1 MIKYIENPDAEMLKL
16 LLQRPVVNNT
26 ADESAVAIILEDVK
40 SNGDAAVRSYTE
52 KFDECVLQNNLI
64 TEQEIFNAYQLVSP
78 ELKEAIETAKA
89 NIERF
94 HQAQHV
100 GSSAIETMP
109 GVRCWRKSV
118 PIESVGLYIPGGSAP
133 LFSTVLM
140 LAVPAVI
147 AGCNRIVLC
156 TPPDKN
162 GNVNPAILYAAS
174 TCGVSEIYKVG
185 GVQAIAAM
193 YYGTETIPQVN
204 KICGPGNSWVTMAK
218 QLIAKNGF
226 PIDIPAG
233 PSELAIYCDNTVPAE
248 FIAADLLS
256 QAEHGADSQV
266 LLLSTDKGIIE
277 EVIKALQIQLEDLP
291 RKETAK
297 QALLNSAAVLV
308 TDLHSAM
315 EIINKYAPE
324 HLILACNDAEKIAA
338 QVRNAGSV
346 FIGAWSPESAGDY
359 ASGTNHTLP
368 TNGNARGWSGVSLDT
383 FVKKITF
390 QQITRDGLNRIGRTV
405 EVMAEAE
412 GLQAHK
418 NAVTIRLGNKSN

>member
-16 LLQRPVVNNT
+16 LLQRPQNNNS
-26 ADESAVAIILEDVK
+26 ADETVVASILSDVRE
-40 SNGDAAVRSYTE
+40 NGDDALRKYTE
-52 KFDECVLQNNLI
+52 KFDRCALQAMLVS
-64 TEQEIFNAYQLVSP
+64 EQEIFTAYQTVSI

-94 HQAQHV
+94 HRTQHI
-100 GSSAIETMP
+100 GTAAIETMP

-118 PIESVGLYIPGGSAP
+118 PIETVGLYIPGGSAP

-147 AGCNRIVLC
+147 AGCGRIVLC
-156 TPPDKN
+156 TPPDRN

-193 YYGTETIPQVN
+193 YYGTETVPQVS

-233 PSELAIYCDNTVPAE
+233 PSELAVYCDDSVPAE
-248 FIAADLLS
+248 FVAADLLS

-266 LLLSTDKGIIE
+266 IVLSEDKGILQ
-277 EVIKALQIQLEDLP
+277 EVIEAIKVQVEVLP
-291 RKETAK
+291 RKEIAL
-297 QALLNSAAVLV
+297 QALRNSAAVLV
-308 TDLHSAM
+308 ESADAAM
-315 EIINKYAPE
+315 EIFNAYAPE
-324 HLILACNDAEKIAA
+324 HLILACANAELLALK
-338 QVRNAGSV
+338 VVNAGSV
-346 FIGAWSPESAGDY
+346 FIGPWSPESAGDY

-368 TNGNARGWSGVSLDT
+368 TNGNARGWSGVSVDT
-383 FVKKITF
+383 FVRKITF
-390 QQITRDGLNRIGRTV
+390 QQLSKEGLQRIGKTV

-412 GLQAHK
+412 GLQAHR
-418 NAVTIRLGNKSN
+418 NAVTIRLGK

>member
-52 KFDECVLQNNLI
+52 KFDGCVLQNNLI

-266 LLLSTDKGIIE
+266 LLLSTDKGIID
-277 EVIKALQIQLEDLP
+277 EVTQALQQQLEDLP
-291 RKETAK
+291 RKEIAK
-297 QALLNSAAVLV
+297 QALQNSAAVLV
-308 TDLHSAM
+308 SDLTSAM
-315 EIINKYAPE
+315 EILNKYAPE

>member
-16 LLQRPVVNNT
+16 LLQRPQNNNS
-26 ADESAVAIILEDVK
+26 ADETVVASILADVK
-40 SNGDAAVRSYTE
+40 ENGDAALRKYTE
-52 KFDECVLQNNLI
+52 KFDGCTLNKMLVD
-64 TEQEIFNAYQLVSP
+64 EQEIFNAYQTVSM
-78 ELKEAIETAKA
+78 ELREAIETAKA

-94 HQAQHV
+94 HRTQHI
-100 GSSAIETMP
+100 GTAAIETMP

-118 PIESVGLYIPGGSAP
+118 PIETVGLYIPGGSAP

-147 AGCNRIVLC
+147 AGCGRIVLC

-162 GNVNPAILYAAS
+162 GNINPAILYAAS
-174 TCGVSEIYKVG
+174 ACGVSEIYKVG

-193 YYGTETIPQVN
+193 YYGTETVPQVS

-233 PSELAIYCDNTVPAE
+233 PSELAVYCDDTVPAE
-248 FIAADLLS
+248 FVAADLLS

-266 LLLSTDKGIIE
+266 LVISEDKGILQ
-277 EVIKALQIQLEDLP
+277 EVIAAIKVQVDQLP
-291 RKETAK
+291 RKQIAL
-297 QALLNSAAVLV
+297 QALENSAAVLV
-308 TDLHSAM
+308 KDADAAM
-315 EIINKYAPE
+315 AIFNTYAPE
-324 HLILACNDAEKIAA
+324 HLILACANAELLASK
-338 QVRNAGSV
+338 VVNAGSV
-346 FIGAWSPESAGDY
+346 FIGPWSPESAGDY

-368 TNGNARGWSGVSLDT
+368 TNGNARGWSGVSVDT
-383 FVKKITF
+383 FVRKITF
-390 QQITRDGLNRIGRTV
+390 QQLSKEGLQRIGKTV

-412 GLQAHK
+412 GLHAHK
-418 NAVTIRLGNKSN
+418 NAVSIRLGK

>member
-16 LLQRPVVNNT
+16 LLQRPQNNNS
-26 ADESAVAIILEDVK
+26 ADETVVASILADVK
-40 SNGDAAVRSYTE
+40 ENGDAALRKYTE
-52 KFDECVLQNNLI
+52 KFDGCTLNEMLVG
-64 TEQEIFNAYQLVSP
+64 EQEIFNAYQTVSM

-94 HQAQHV
+94 HRTQHI
-100 GSSAIETMP
+100 GTAAIETMP

-118 PIESVGLYIPGGSAP
+118 PIETVGLYIPGGSAP

-140 LAVPAVI
+140 LAVPALI
-147 AGCNRIVLC
+147 AGCGRIVLC

-162 GNVNPAILYAAS
+162 GNINPAILYAAS

-193 YYGTETIPQVN
+193 YNGTETVPQVS

-233 PSELAIYCDNTVPAE
+233 PSELAVYCDDTIPAE
-248 FIAADLLS
+248 FVAADLLS

-266 LLLSTDKGIIE
+266 LVISEDKGILQ
-277 EVIKALQIQLEDLP
+277 EVIEAIKVQVDQLP
-291 RKETAK
+291 RKQIAL
-297 QALLNSAAVLV
+297 QALENSAAVLV
-308 TDLHSAM
+308 KDADAAM
-315 EIINKYAPE
+315 AIFNTYAPE
-324 HLILACNDAEKIAA
+324 HLILACANAELLALK
-338 QVRNAGSV
+338 VVNAGSV

-368 TNGNARGWSGVSLDT
+368 TNGNARGWSGVSVDT
-383 FVKKITF
+383 FVRKITF
-390 QQITRDGLNRIGRTV
+390 QQLSKEGLQRIGKTV

-412 GLQAHK
+412 GLHAHR
-418 NAVTIRLGNKSN
+418 NAVTIRLGK

>member
-16 LLQRPVVNNT
+16 LLQRPQNNNS
-26 ADESAVAIILEDVK
+26 ADETVVASILADVK
-40 SNGDAAVRSYTE
+40 ENGDDALRKYTE
-52 KFDECVLQNNLI
+52 KFDRCSVNTMLVG
-64 TEQEIFNAYQLVSP
+64 EQEIFNAYQTVSM

-94 HQAQHV
+94 HRTQHI
-100 GSSAIETMP
+100 GTAAIETMP

-118 PIESVGLYIPGGSAP
+118 PIETVGLYIPGGSAP

-147 AGCNRIVLC
+147 AGCGRIVLC

-162 GNVNPAILYAAS
+162 GNINPAILYAAS

-193 YYGTETIPQVN
+193 YYGTETVPQVS

-233 PSELAIYCDNTVPAE
+233 PSELAVYCDDTVPAE
-248 FIAADLLS
+248 FVAADLLS

-266 LLLSTDKGIIE
+266 LVISEDKGILQ
-277 EVIKALQIQLEDLP
+277 EVIEAIKVQVEQLP
-291 RKETAK
+291 RKEI
-297 QALLNSAAVLV
+297 ALLALQNSAAVLV
-308 TDLHSAM
+308 KDADAAM
-315 EIINKYAPE
+315 EIFNTYAPE
-324 HLILACNDAEKIAA
+324 HLILACANAELLALK
-338 QVRNAGSV
+338 VVNAGSV
-346 FIGAWSPESAGDY
+346 FIGPWSPESAGDY

-368 TNGNARGWSGVSLDT
+368 TNGNARGWSGVSVDT
-383 FVKKITF
+383 FVRKITF
-390 QQITRDGLNRIGRTV
+390 QQLSKEGLQRIGKTV

-412 GLQAHK
+412 GLQAHR
-418 NAVTIRLGNKSN
+418 NAVTIRLGK

>member
-40 SNGDAAVRSYTE
+40 NNGDAAVRKFTE
-52 KFDECVLQNNLI
+52 KFDGCSLQSNLI

-118 PIESVGLYIPGGSAP
+118 PIETVGLYIPGGSAP

-140 LAVPAVI
+140 LAVPAFI

-277 EVIKALQIQLEDLP
+277 EVIQALQLQLEDLP

-390 QQITRDGLNRIGRTV
+390 QHITREGLNRIGRTV

>member
-16 LLQRPVVNNT
+16 LLQRPQNNNS
-26 ADESAVAIILEDVK
+26 ADETVVASILADVK
-40 SNGDAAVRSYTE
+40 ENGDDALRKYTE
-52 KFDECVLQNNLI
+52 KFDRCSVNTMLVG
-64 TEQEIFNAYQLVSP
+64 EQEIFNAYQTVSM

-94 HQAQHV
+94 HRTQHI
-100 GSSAIETMP
+100 GTAAIETMP

-118 PIESVGLYIPGGSAP
+118 PIETVGLYIPGGSAP

-147 AGCNRIVLC
+147 AGCGRIVLC

-162 GNVNPAILYAAS
+162 GNINPAILYAAS

-193 YYGTETIPQVN
+193 YYGTETVPQVS

-233 PSELAIYCDNTVPAE
+233 PSELAVYCDDTVPAE
-248 FIAADLLS
+248 FVAADLLS

-266 LLLSTDKGIIE
+266 LVISEDKEILQ
-277 EVIKALQIQLEDLP
+277 EVIEAIKVQVEQLP
-291 RKETAK
+291 RKEI
-297 QALLNSAAVLV
+297 ALLALQNSAAVLV
-308 TDLHSAM
+308 KDADAAM
-315 EIINKYAPE
+315 EIFNTYAPE
-324 HLILACNDAEKIAA
+324 HLILACANAELLALK
-338 QVRNAGSV
+338 VVNAGSV
-346 FIGAWSPESAGDY
+346 FIGPWSPESAGDY

-368 TNGNARGWSGVSLDT
+368 TNGNARGWSGVSVDT
-383 FVKKITF
+383 FVRKITF
-390 QQITRDGLNRIGRTV
+390 QQLSKEGLQRIGKTV

-412 GLQAHK
+412 GLQAHR
-418 NAVTIRLGNKSN
+418 NAVTIRLGK

>member
-1 MIKYIENPDAEMLKL
+1 MIKYIEYPDADMLKL
-16 LLQRPVVNNT
+16 LLQRPVNNNS
-26 ADESAVAIILEDVK
+26 ADESVVASILEDVRA
-40 SNGDAAVRSYTE
+40 NGDAAVRQYTE
-52 KFDECVLQNNLI
+52 KFDKCTIGEMLVS
-64 TEQEIFNAYQLVSP
+64 EQEIFNAYQTVSI

-94 HQAQHV
+94 HRTQHV
-100 GSSAIETMP
+100 GSAPIETMP

-118 PIESVGLYIPGGSAP
+118 PIETVGLYIPGGSAP

-147 AGCNRIVLC
+147 AGCGKIVLC

-162 GNVNPAILYAAS
+162 GNINPAILYAAS

-193 YYGTETIPQVN
+193 CFGTESVPQVS

-233 PSELAIYCDNTVPAE
+233 PSELAVYCDNTVPAE
-248 FIAADLLS
+248 FVAADLLS

-266 LLLSTDKGIIE
+266 LVLSEDKGILQEIIE
-277 EVIKALQIQLEDLP
+277 AIKVQVDVLPRKDIAIKAL
-291 RKETAK
+291 A
-297 QALLNSAAVLV
+297 NSAAVLV
-308 TDLHSAM
+308 KDEKDAM
-315 EIINKYAPE
+315 EICNKYAPE
-324 HLILACNDAEKIAA
+324 HLILACDSAEILA
-338 QVRNAGSV
+338 QQVVNAGSV

-368 TNGNARGWSGVSLDT
+368 TNGNARGWSGVSVDT
-383 FVKKITF
+383 FVRKITF
-390 QQITRDGLNRIGRTV
+390 QHLSKEGLQRIGKTV

-412 GLQAHK
+412 GLRAHR
-418 NAVTIRLGNKSN
+418 NAVTIRLGK

>member
-16 LLQRPVVNNT
+16 LLQRPQNNNS
-26 ADESAVAIILEDVK
+26 ADETVVASILSDVRE
-40 SNGDAAVRSYTE
+40 NGDDALRKYTE
-52 KFDECVLQNNLI
+52 KFDSCALQAMLVS
-64 TEQEIFNAYQLVSP
+64 EHEIFSAYQTVSI

-94 HQAQHV
+94 HRTQHI
-100 GSSAIETMP
+100 GTAAIETMP

-118 PIESVGLYIPGGSAP
+118 PIETVGLYIPGGSAP

-147 AGCNRIVLC
+147 AGCGRIVLC
-156 TPPDKN
+156 TPPDRN

-193 YYGTETIPQVN
+193 YYGTETVPQVS

-233 PSELAIYCDNTVPAE
+233 PSELAVYCDDSVPAE
-248 FIAADLLS
+248 FVAADLLS

-266 LLLSTDKGIIE
+266 LVISEDKGILQ
-277 EVIKALQIQLEDLP
+277 EVIEAIKVQVEVLP
-291 RKETAK
+291 RKEIAL
-297 QALLNSAAVLV
+297 QALRNSAAVLV
-308 TDLHSAM
+308 ESADAAM
-315 EIINKYAPE
+315 EIFNAYAPE
-324 HLILACNDAEKIAA
+324 HLILASANAELLALK
-338 QVRNAGSV
+338 VVNAGSV
-346 FIGAWSPESAGDY
+346 FIGPWSPESAGDY

-368 TNGNARGWSGVSLDT
+368 TNGNARGWSGVSVDT
-383 FVKKITF
+383 FVRKITF
-390 QQITRDGLNRIGRTV
+390 QQLSKEGLQRIGKTV

-412 GLQAHK
+412 GLQAHR
-418 NAVTIRLGNKSN
+418 NAVTIRLGK

>member
-26 ADESAVAIILEDVK
+26 ADESAVAVILEDVK
-40 SNGDAAVRSYTE
+40 NNGDAAVRSYTE
-52 KFDECVLQNNLI
+52 KFDGCVLQNNLI

-78 ELKEAIETAKA
+78 ELKEAIETARA

-100 GSSAIETMP
+100 GTSAIETMP

-118 PIESVGLYIPGGSAP
+118 PIETVGLYIPGGSAP

-174 TCGVSEIYKVG
+174 TCGVSEIYKAG

-390 QQITRDGLNRIGRTV
+390 QHITRDGLNRIGRTV

>member
-16 LLQRPVVNNT
+16 LLQRPQNNNS
-26 ADESAVAIILEDVK
+26 ADETVVASILSDVRE
-40 SNGDAAVRSYTE
+40 NGDDALRKYTE
-52 KFDECVLQNNLI
+52 KFDRCALQAMLVS
-64 TEQEIFNAYQLVSP
+64 EHEIFSAYQTVSI

-94 HQAQHV
+94 HRTQHI
-100 GSSAIETMP
+100 GTAAIETMP

-118 PIESVGLYIPGGSAP
+118 PIETVGLYIPGGSAP

-147 AGCNRIVLC
+147 AGCGRIVLC
-156 TPPDKN
+156 TPPDRN

-193 YYGTETIPQVN
+193 YYGTETVPQVS

-233 PSELAIYCDNTVPAE
+233 PSELAVYCDDSVPAE
-248 FIAADLLS
+248 FVAADLLS

-266 LLLSTDKGIIE
+266 IVLSEDKGILQ
-277 EVIKALQIQLEDLP
+277 EVIEAIKVQVEVLP
-291 RKETAK
+291 RKEIAL
-297 QALLNSAAVLV
+297 QALRNSAAVLV
-308 TDLHSAM
+308 ESADAAM
-315 EIINKYAPE
+315 EIFNAYAPE
-324 HLILACNDAEKIAA
+324 HLILACANAELLALK
-338 QVRNAGSV
+338 VVNAGSV
-346 FIGAWSPESAGDY
+346 FIGPWSPESAGDY

-368 TNGNARGWSGVSLDT
+368 TNGNARGWSGVSVDT
-383 FVKKITF
+383 FVRKITF
-390 QQITRDGLNRIGRTV
+390 QQLSKEGLQRIGKTV

-412 GLQAHK
+412 GLQAHR
-418 NAVTIRLGNKSN
+418 NAVTIRLGK

>member
-16 LLQRPVVNNT
+16 LLQRPQNNNS
-26 ADESAVAIILEDVK
+26 ADETVVASILSDVK
-40 SNGDAAVRSYTE
+40 ENGDDALRKYTE
-52 KFDECVLQNNLI
+52 KFDRCALQAMLVS
-64 TEQEIFNAYQLVSP
+64 EQEIFSAYQTVSI

-94 HQAQHV
+94 HRTQHI
-100 GSSAIETMP
+100 GTAAIETMP

-118 PIESVGLYIPGGSAP
+118 PIETVGLYIPGGSAP

-147 AGCNRIVLC
+147 AGCGRIVLC

-193 YYGTETIPQVN
+193 YYGTETVPQVS

-233 PSELAIYCDNTVPAE
+233 PSELAVYCDDSVPAE
-248 FIAADLLS
+248 FVAADLLS

-266 LLLSTDKGIIE
+266 LVISEDKGILQ
-277 EVIKALQIQLEDLP
+277 EVIEAIKVQVEVLP
-291 RKETAK
+291 RKEIAL
-297 QALLNSAAVLV
+297 QALRNSTAVLV
-308 TDLHSAM
+308 ESADAAM
-315 EIINKYAPE
+315 EIFNAYAPE
-324 HLILACNDAEKIAA
+324 HLILACANAELLALK
-338 QVRNAGSV
+338 VVNAGSV
-346 FIGAWSPESAGDY
+346 FIGPWSPESAGDY

-368 TNGNARGWSGVSLDT
+368 TNGNARGWSGVSVDT
-383 FVKKITF
+383 FVRKITF
-390 QQITRDGLNRIGRTV
+390 QQLSKEGLQRIGKTV

-412 GLQAHK
+412 GLQAHR
-418 NAVTIRLGNKSN
+418 NAVTIRLGK

>member
-1 MIKYIENPDAEMLKL
+1 MIKYIEYPDADMLKL
-16 LLQRPVVNNT
+16 LLQRPANNNSAEESVV
-26 ADESAVAIILEDVK
+26 ASILEDVR
-40 SNGDAAVRSYTE
+40 SNGDSAVRRYTE
-52 KFDECVLQNNLI
+52 KFDGCNVREMLVS
-64 TEQEIFNAYQLVSP
+64 EQEIINANQKVSL

-94 HQAQHV
+94 HRTQHT
-100 GSSAIETMP
+100 GSAPIETMP

-118 PIESVGLYIPGGSAP
+118 PIEAVGLYIPGGSAP

-140 LAVPAVI
+140 LAVPAMI
-147 AGCNRIVLC
+147 AGCRRIVLC

-162 GNVNPAILYAAS
+162 GNINPAILYAAS

-193 YYGTETIPQVN
+193 YFGTETVPQVS

-233 PSELAIYCDNTVPAE
+233 PSELAVYCDNTVPAE
-248 FIAADLLS
+248 FVAADLLS

-266 LLLSTDKGIIE
+266 LVLSADKGILQ
-277 EVIKALQIQLEDLP
+277 EVIEAIKVQVDILP
-291 RKETAK
+291 RKEI
-297 QALLNSAAVLV
+297 ALKALANSAAVLV
-308 TDLHSAM
+308 KDAMDAM
-315 EIINKYAPE
+315 EILNNYAPE
-324 HLILACNDAEKIAA
+324 HLILACETAELLSH
-338 QVRNAGSV
+338 QVVNAGSV

-368 TNGNARGWSGVSLDT
+368 TNGNARGWSGVSVDT
-383 FVKKITF
+383 FVRKITF
-390 QQITRDGLNRIGRTV
+390 QHLSKEGLHRIGKTV

-412 GLQAHK
+412 GLQAHR
-418 NAVTIRLGNKSN
+418 NAVTIRLGK

>member
-16 LLQRPVVNNT
+16 LLQRPQNNNS
-26 ADESAVAIILEDVK
+26 ADETVVASILSDVK
-40 SNGDAAVRSYTE
+40 ENGDDALRKYTE
-52 KFDECVLQNNLI
+52 KFDRCALQAMLVS
-64 TEQEIFNAYQLVSP
+64 EQEIFNAYQTVSI

-94 HQAQHV
+94 HRTQHI
-100 GSSAIETMP
+100 GTAAIETMP

-118 PIESVGLYIPGGSAP
+118 PIETVGLYIPGGSAP

-147 AGCNRIVLC
+147 AGCGRIVLC
-156 TPPDKN
+156 TPPDRN

-193 YYGTETIPQVN
+193 YYGTETVPQVS

-233 PSELAIYCDNTVPAE
+233 PSELAVYCDDSVPAE
-248 FIAADLLS
+248 FVAADLLS

-266 LLLSTDKGIIE
+266 LVISEDKGILQ
-277 EVIKALQIQLEDLP
+277 EVIEAIKVQVEVLP
-291 RKETAK
+291 RKEIAL
-297 QALLNSAAVLV
+297 QALRNSAAVLV
-308 TDLHSAM
+308 ESADAAM
-315 EIINKYAPE
+315 EIFNAYAPE
-324 HLILACNDAEKIAA
+324 HLILACANAELLALK
-338 QVRNAGSV
+338 VVNAGSV
-346 FIGAWSPESAGDY
+346 FIGPWSPESAGDY

-368 TNGNARGWSGVSLDT
+368 TNGNARGWSGVSVDT
-383 FVKKITF
+383 FVRKITF
-390 QQITRDGLNRIGRTV
+390 QQLSKEGLQRIGKTV

-412 GLQAHK
+412 GLQAHR
-418 NAVTIRLGNKSN
+418 NAVTIRLGK

>member
-1 MIKYIENPDAEMLKL
+1 MIKYIENPDAGMLKL
-16 LLQRPVVNNT
+16 LLQRPQNNNS
-26 ADESAVAIILEDVK
+26 ADESVVTSILEEVK
-40 SNGDAAVRSYTE
+40 NYGDAALRKFTE
-52 KFDECVLQNNLI
+52 KFDGCILDGMLV
-64 TEQEIFNAYQLVSP
+64 TEQEIFNAYQSVSI

-94 HQAQHV
+94 HRTQHI
-100 GSSAIETMP
+100 GTAAIETMP

-118 PIESVGLYIPGGSAP
+118 PIETVGLYIPGGSAP

-140 LAVPAVI
+140 LAVPAII
-147 AGCNRIVLC
+147 AGCGRIVLC
-156 TPPDKN
+156 TPPDQN

-193 YYGTETIPQVN
+193 YYGTETVPQVS

-233 PSELAIYCDNTVPAE
+233 PSELAVYCDDSVPAE
-248 FIAADLLS
+248 FVAADLLS

-266 LLLSTDKGIIE
+266 LVISEDKGILQ
-277 EVIKALQIQLEDLP
+277 EVIEAIKVQVEVLP
-291 RKETAK
+291 RKEIAL
-297 QALLNSAAVLV
+297 QALRNSAAVLV
-308 TDLHSAM
+308 ESADAAM
-315 EIINKYAPE
+315 EIFNAYAPE
-324 HLILACNDAEKIAA
+324 HLILACANAELLALK
-338 QVRNAGSV
+338 VVNAGSV
-346 FIGAWSPESAGDY
+346 FIGPWSPESAGDY

-368 TNGNARGWSGVSLDT
+368 TNGNARGWSGVSVDT
-383 FVKKITF
+383 FVRKITF
-390 QQITRDGLNRIGRTV
+390 QQLSKEGLHRIGKTV

-412 GLQAHK
+412 GLQAHR
-418 NAVTIRLGNKSN
+418 NAVTIRLGK

>member
-16 LLQRPVVNNT
+16 LLQRPQNNNS
-26 ADESAVAIILEDVK
+26 ADETVVASILSDVK
-40 SNGDAAVRSYTE
+40 ENGDDALRKYTE
-52 KFDECVLQNNLI
+52 KFDRCALQAMLVS
-64 TEQEIFNAYQLVSP
+64 EQEIFNAYQTVSI

-94 HQAQHV
+94 HRTQHI
-100 GSSAIETMP
+100 GTAAIETMP

-118 PIESVGLYIPGGSAP
+118 PIETVGLYIPGGSAP

-147 AGCNRIVLC
+147 AGCGRIVLC
-156 TPPDKN
+156 TPPDQN

-193 YYGTETIPQVN
+193 YYGTETVPQVS

-233 PSELAIYCDNTVPAE
+233 PSELAVYCDDSVPAE
-248 FIAADLLS
+248 FVAADLLS

-266 LLLSTDKGIIE
+266 LVISEDKGILQ
-277 EVIKALQIQLEDLP
+277 EVIEAIKVQVEVLP
-291 RKETAK
+291 RKEIAL
-297 QALLNSAAVLV
+297 QALRNSAAVLV
-308 TDLHSAM
+308 ESADAAM
-315 EIINKYAPE
+315 EIFNAYAPE
-324 HLILACNDAEKIAA
+324 HLILACANAELLALK
-338 QVRNAGSV
+338 VVNAGSV
-346 FIGAWSPESAGDY
+346 FIGPWSPESAGDY

-368 TNGNARGWSGVSLDT
+368 TNGNARGWSGVSVDT
-383 FVKKITF
+383 FVRKITF
-390 QQITRDGLNRIGRTV
+390 QQLSKEGLQRIGKTV

-412 GLQAHK
+412 GLQAHR
-418 NAVTIRLGNKSN
+418 NAVTIRLGK

>member
-52 KFDECVLQNNLI
+52 KFDGCVLQNNLI

-277 EVIKALQIQLEDLP
+277 EVIQALQLQLEDLP

-390 QQITRDGLNRIGRTV
+390 QHITRDGLNRIGRTV
-405 EVMAEAE
+405 EVMADAE

>member
-16 LLQRPVVNNT
+16 LLQRPQNNNS
-26 ADESAVAIILEDVK
+26 ADETVVASILSDVRE
-40 SNGDAAVRSYTE
+40 NGDDALRKYTE
-52 KFDECVLQNNLI
+52 KFDRCALQAMLVS
-64 TEQEIFNAYQLVSP
+64 EQEIFNAYQTVSI

-94 HQAQHV
+94 HRTQHI
-100 GSSAIETMP
+100 GTAAIETMP

-118 PIESVGLYIPGGSAP
+118 PIETVGLYIPGGSAP

-147 AGCNRIVLC
+147 AGCGRIVLC
-156 TPPDKN
+156 TPPDRN

-193 YYGTETIPQVN
+193 YYGTETVPQVS

-233 PSELAIYCDNTVPAE
+233 PSELAVYCDDSVPAE
-248 FIAADLLS
+248 FVAADLLS

-266 LLLSTDKGIIE
+266 LVISEDKGILQ
-277 EVIKALQIQLEDLP
+277 EVIEAIKVQVEVLP
-291 RKETAK
+291 RKEIAL
-297 QALLNSAAVLV
+297 QALRNSAAVLV
-308 TDLHSAM
+308 ESADAAM
-315 EIINKYAPE
+315 EIFNAYAPE
-324 HLILACNDAEKIAA
+324 HLILACANAELLALK
-338 QVRNAGSV
+338 VVNAGSV
-346 FIGAWSPESAGDY
+346 FIGPWSPESAGDY

-368 TNGNARGWSGVSLDT
+368 TNGNARGWSGVSVDT
-383 FVKKITF
+383 FVRKITF
-390 QQITRDGLNRIGRTV
+390 QQLSKEGLQRIGKTV

-412 GLQAHK
+412 GLQAHR
-418 NAVTIRLGNKSN
+418 NAVTIRLGK

>member
-16 LLQRPVVNNT
+16 LLQRPQNNNS
-26 ADESAVAIILEDVK
+26 ADETVVASILSDVK
-40 SNGDAAVRSYTE
+40 ENGDEALRKYTE
-52 KFDECVLQNNLI
+52 KFDRCSVNAMLVG
-64 TEQEIFNAYQLVSP
+64 EQEIFNAYQTVSM

-94 HQAQHV
+94 HRTQHI
-100 GSSAIETMP
+100 GTAAIETMP

-118 PIESVGLYIPGGSAP
+118 PIETVGLYIPGGSAP

-147 AGCNRIVLC
+147 AGCGRIVLC

-162 GNVNPAILYAAS
+162 GNINPAILYAAS

-193 YYGTETIPQVN
+193 YYGTETVPQVS

-233 PSELAIYCDNTVPAE
+233 PSELAVYCDDSVPAE
-248 FIAADLLS
+248 FVAADILS

-266 LLLSTDKGIIE
+266 LVISEDKGILQ
-277 EVIKALQIQLEDLP
+277 EVIEAIKVQVEVLP
-291 RKETAK
+291 RKEIAL
-297 QALLNSAAVLV
+297 QALRNSAAVLV
-308 TDLHSAM
+308 ESADAAM
-315 EIINKYAPE
+315 EIFNAYAPE
-324 HLILACNDAEKIAA
+324 HLILACANAELLALK
-338 QVRNAGSV
+338 VVNAGSV
-346 FIGAWSPESAGDY
+346 FIGPWSPESAGDY

-368 TNGNARGWSGVSLDT
+368 TNGNARGWSGVSVDT
-383 FVKKITF
+383 FVRKITF
-390 QQITRDGLNRIGRTV
+390 QQLSKEGLQRIGKTV

-412 GLQAHK
+412 GLQAHR
-418 NAVTIRLGNKSN
+418 NAVTIRLGK